1 MLKDDFK
8 HPIFKEQRKSHFKKK
23 IKEGKRE
30 KRDMKIN
37 VLRISVCCGKSV
49 GLKIKDM
56 GSNPIWLLMN

>member
-1 MLKDDFK
+1 MISNIPFLRNR
-8 HPIFKEQRKSHFKKK
+8 ENRTLKKK

-56 GSNPIWLLMN
+56 GSNPMWLLMN